1 MGASIHSPQPPLQRG
16 LGGMD
21 CRTHSTL
28 ISDSEWV
35 LNDEKTVKWGWNEE
49 EKNLRGWPLFKKF
62 PRPSAFPSFKI
73 EFIQSK
79 VTIFWSLVGGIWFF
93 SFFLIKNEGMKPEWE
108 WKIEVTQKY
117 LSFFSH
123 SIIPSSFVPLLMHHF
138 TLIQWVGWVWNECVN
153 PFPPTPSAE
162 GVGGIGLSHTF
173 YSHPRYW
180 MSIEWVGWVWN
191 ECVNPFP
198 PTPSAEGVGGIGLSH
213 SF

>member
-1 MGASIHSPQPPLQRG
+1 MSASIHSPQPPLQRG

-73 EFIQSK
+73 GFIQSK

-123 SIIPSSFVPLLMHHF
+123 PIIPSSFVPLLMHHF
-138 TLIQWVGWVWNECVN
+138 TPIQWVGWVWNVCVN
-153 PFPPTPSAE
+153 WLPPTPSAE
-162 GVGGIGLSHTF
+162 GVGGSQMSHLF
-173 YSHPRYW
+173 LCHPRYW
-180 MSIEWVGWVWN
+180 MSIEWWENSEMKVEWGWKK
-191 ECVNPFP
+191 
-198 PTPSAEGVGGIGLSH
+198 I
-213 SF
+213 

>member
-1 MGASIHSPQPPLQRG
+1 MSIEWCNIIQSNAVASFRSHSV
-16 LGGMD
+16 
-21 CRTHSTL
+21 CRMSF
-28 ISDSEWV
+28 EWV
-35 LNDEKTVKWGWNEE
+35 RQSIPPNPLCRGGWGEWIVALILHSFQIVNEYWMMKKQWNESWMRSK
-49 EKNLRGWPLFKKF
+49 KNQRGWPLFKKF

-73 EFIQSK
+73 GFIQSK

-138 TLIQWVGWVWNECVN
+138 TLIQWVGWV
-153 PFPPTPSAE
+153 
-162 GVGGIGLSHTF
+162 L
-173 YSHPRYW
+173 
-180 MSIEWVGWVWN
+180 N

>member
-1 MGASIHSPQPPLQRG
+1 MWISCLPLIQ
-16 LGGMD
+16 MFV
-21 CRTHSTL
+21 CHPL
-28 ISDSEWV
+28 IRVTEWV
-35 LNDEKTVKWGWNEE
+35 LNDEKTVKWQWNEE
-49 EKNLRGWPLFKKF
+49 EKNLRGWPLFKIL
-62 PRPSAFPSFKI
+62 PRGSLNPSFKI
-73 EFIQSK
+73 GFIQSK

-123 SIIPSSFVPLLMHHF
+123 PIIPSSFVPLLMHHF

-198 PTPSAEGVGGIGLSH
+198 PTPSAEGVGGNGLSH
-213 SF
+213 SFYNHFR

>member
-1 MGASIHSPQPPLQRG
+1 MR
-16 LGGMD
+16 
-21 CRTHSTL
+21 
-28 ISDSEWV
+28 
-35 LNDEKTVKWGWNEE
+35 KK
-49 EKNLRGWPLFKKF
+49 KNLRGWPLFKIL
-62 PRPSAFPSFKI
+62 PRGSLNPSFKI
-73 EFIQSK
+73 GFSQSK

-117 LSFFSH
+117 LSIFSH
-123 SIIPSSFVPLLMHHF
+123 SMIPSSFVPLLMHHF

-198 PTPSAEGVGGIGLSH
+198 PTPSAEGVGGNGLSH
-213 SF
+213 SFYTYFR